1 MKSIHLFWLFSILC
15 LSKIRYSLMF
25 RSNLI
30 KSSFKQ
36 YKPNFSIFQHV
47 DDIEASKA
55 LNSLDFSLN
64 TSKPD
69 DNLNNTISQY
79 LTPDIIAIMTI
90 YFVQGAIGLSRLAVT
105 YFMKDSLNITPSEL
119 AAIQGITTL
128 PW

>member
-15 LSKIRYSLMF
+15 LSKIRYSFTF
-25 RSNLI
+25 RSTLI

-36 YKPNFSIFQHV
+36 YKPRFSIFQHV
-47 DDIEASKA
+47 DDIDASNA
-55 LNSLDFSLN
+55 LNSIDFSLN

-69 DNLNNTISQY
+69 EDLNNSISQY

-105 YFMKDSLNITPSEL
+105 YFMKDSLHISPSEL